1 MKTMRN
7 FFTSASVILFISLA
21 IGHES
26 QAKCLGVT
34 SKSGAVSHTISA
46 RLLSSNEIQSI
57 NTHSTEWIEL
67 RADGE
72 MANSRFRL
80 LAADGSTVE
89 KGTFKNG
96 TCRLDVSGVSSGK
109 YQIEV
114 FTGDEWVYQTIV
126 LL

>member
-1 MKTMRN
+1 MKTFRN
-7 FFTSASVILFISLA
+7 FFASASVILFISLA
-21 IGHES
+21 FDH
-26 QAKCLGVT
+26 QAQANGLGET
-34 SKSGAVSHTISA
+34 SKPGAVSHTISA
-46 RLLSSNEIQSI
+46 RLLSSNEILSI

-72 MANSRFRL
+72 MVNSRFRL
-80 LAADGSTVE
+80 LDADGSTVI

-96 TCRLDVSGVSSGK
+96 ACRLDVSGVSTGK